1 MVRKLGLTVFGLGAL
16 LPGLASAF
24 GLGEITLKSALNQP
38 LDATISLSK
47 VGDLGVSEIIPKLA
61 SRKDFEQA
69 GVGRVFFL
77 TDIQFEVLVDGE
89 GGASILL
96 KSNKP
101 VKEPFLN
108 FIIEVEWPQGRLL
121 REYTVLLDPPI
132 FSEKAP
138 AQVIPPSTEYQR
150 VPTAPASSVQPP
162 VTIAPQENVSRETT
176 SASAAPQASQAF
188 TVPQGATPQ
197 TYGRTLRDD
206 NLWNIAAKVRP
217 ERSVNIQQTMLA
229 IQDLNPDSF
238 IDENINL
245 LKRGQILRIPTLEQ
259 IRSRGARAAI
269 GGVSE
274 QNNKWRQLLS
284 SKRNNRPV
292 DAPQLDGSG
301 RVSSVDNDSQGD
313 RGRLKILAA
322 NTVSS
327 QEESGALGS
336 EAGADGSSKVSALQ
350 QELALSEEKVDSLSL
365 ANKEL
370 NDRIASIEG
379 QLGTSEHILE
389 LKDNQ
394 IAAMQAK
401 LIVLEKQIKEA
412 LGDDAV
418 NMNEGGATAEASVES
433 SEPDLAVNDATAAID
448 PSVQETTDA
457 SAADVAVAKEA
468 KQVAAIPDDKVDLNT
483 EEKSSS
489 FDQVKSKLQEN
500 PMYLVAAVGV
510 LAIIMLAVVGAR
522 RRRPKAAE
530 HVDVMDGELEDF
542 EDFEAFEGASESA
555 SSESGDEVSAEVSA
569 FDDDGQEPVEAQDES
584 ESTTPEAVKGEL
596 GDAIGEA
603 DIYIAYG
610 RYSHAIDLLR
620 QAVSNEPDRIDVKMK
635 LLEVFAETDNAEA
648 FAEFEA
654 EVLPLADELL
664 ELKIAEY
671 RSNLSNA
678 VEPALDAGADEP
690 VSDDL
695 IPELGAELANDF
707 EASDVVESNPED
719 LQGIET
725 LESGLDIDLDLEG
738 DSEIEAL
745 EAELDSEV
753 GEFDAELGASSD
765 DLDSALGGLS
775 FGEDDSSEMLN
786 SGEEELAEDFSF
798 QESEASIEDDSV
810 EGVVDVSESD
820 IEGSNEASL
829 DFDISMDLDE
839 SLVDGEGA
847 ASADEELSFSLEGE
861 IEASVEAELEEG
873 LAQSDELGLTD
884 NKEVEIALADFE
896 TEESADDFEVGSD
909 LAADAGLDGAIDTN
923 MDTSEGFDFELDVEG
938 ASAELGDDIEQEIAA
953 SNDDLQF
960 ESTEQLE
967 DEIAELEE
975 SLQDAESFD
984 MEPSNEEGEDSFGL
998 DDNIVSIDSNQTE
1011 PEESQ
1016 LDATDDQDQNVE
1028 VESDEL
1034 EVSLAESDEI
1044 SSLDEEDDKFGFLAD
1059 TDESATKLDLARAY
1073 IDMGDKDGAKDIL
1086 QEVLSEGSDIQKQD
1100 ANELLARIA

>member
-38 LDATISLSK
+38 LDATITLSK

-77 TDIQFEVLVDGE
+77 TDIQFEVQIDGE

-101 VKEPFLN
+101 VREPFLN

-138 AQVIPPSTEYQR
+138 AQVFPPSTEYQR
-150 VPTAPASSVQPP
+150 VPTAPTSSVQPP
-162 VTIAPQENVSRETT
+162 VTIAPRDIAPQENVLKETAST
-176 SASAAPQASQAF
+176 STSTQPRQASAVSQS
-188 TVPQGATPQ
+188 ATPQ

-259 IRSRGARAAI
+259 IRSRSARAAI
-269 GGVSE
+269 GEVSE

-284 SKRNNRPV
+284 SKRNKKPV

-327 QEESGALGS
+327 QQESGALGS
-336 EAGADGSSKVSALQ
+336 QAGGEGSSKVSALQ
-350 QELALSEEKVDSLSL
+350 QQLALSEEKVDSLSL

-379 QLGTSEHILE
+379 QLNTSEHILE

-418 NMNEGGATAEASVES
+418 NLSEGSATAEASVES
-433 SEPDLAVNDATAAID
+433 SEPDLAVSDTPAAID
-448 PSVQETTDA
+448 SLAQEAIDA
-457 SAADVAVAKEA
+457 SATDVAAAEEA
-468 KQVAAIPDDKVDLNT
+468 KQVAAMPTDKVDLNT
-483 EEKSSS
+483 EEKTSSL
-489 FDQVKSKLQEN
+489 DQIKSKLQEN
-500 PMYLVAAVGV
+500 PMYLVAAVGI
-510 LAIIMLAVVGAR
+510 LAIIILAVVGAR
-522 RRRPKAAE
+522 RRKPEAAE

-542 EDFEAFEGASESA
+542 EDFEAFDGASESA
-555 SSESGDEVSAEVSA
+555 SSETGDDVSAEVSA
-569 FDDDGQEPVEAQDES
+569 FDDEPPELVEAQDES
-584 ESTTPEAVKGEL
+584 ESTAPETVKGEL

-620 QAVSNEPDRIDVKMK
+620 QAVSNEPDRIDLKMK

-654 EVLPLADELL
+654 EVLPLADEVLK
-664 ELKIAEY
+664 LKIAEY

-678 VEPALDAGADEP
+678 VEPALGGDAIEAD
-690 VSDDL
+690 SDDL
-695 IPELGAELANDF
+695 IPELGAELDNDF
-707 EASDVVESNPED
+707 QAGDIAESKVDD
-719 LQGIET
+719 LQKVET
-725 LESGLDIDLDLEG
+725 LEGGFDIDLDLEG
-738 DSEIEAL
+738 DSEIAAL
-745 EAELDSEV
+745 EAELDGEVSED
-753 GEFDAELGASSD
+753 GELDSELGASSD

-775 FGEDDSSEMLN
+775 FEEDDSSELLN
-786 SGEEELAEDFSF
+786 SGDEELTADFGF
-798 QESEASIEDDSV
+798 QESEISV
-810 EGVVDVSESD
+810 EDVVEVTENEA
-820 IEGSNEASL
+820 EGGIGASL
-829 DFDISMDLDE
+829 DFDISADLE
-839 SLVDGEGA
+839 ASLVDGKGEGN
-847 ASADEELSFSLEGE
+847 ADEALSFSLEDE

-884 NKEVEIALADFE
+884 TKEVEIALADFE
-896 TEESADDFEVGSD
+896 SKESVGDIEVSNDLGGNAGLTGSADTQ
-909 LAADAGLDGAIDTN
+909 L
-923 MDTSEGFDFELDVEG
+923 DTSEDFGFELDIEG
-938 ASAELGDDIEQEIAA
+938 ASSEPGADIEQEIAA

-975 SLQDAESFD
+975 SLQDTESFN
-984 MEPSNEEGEDSFGL
+984 MEPSNEEGGESFGL
-998 DDNIVSIDSNQTE
+998 EDNIVSIDSNQTE

-1016 LDATDDQDQNVE
+1016 LDATDDLSVE
-1028 VESDEL
+1028 VESDGLDVVETD
-1034 EVSLAESDEI
+1034 EGPSLN
-1044 SSLDEEDDKFGFLAD
+1044 EEDDKFGFLAD

-1086 QEVLSEGSDIQKQD
+1086 QEVLSEGSDTQKQD